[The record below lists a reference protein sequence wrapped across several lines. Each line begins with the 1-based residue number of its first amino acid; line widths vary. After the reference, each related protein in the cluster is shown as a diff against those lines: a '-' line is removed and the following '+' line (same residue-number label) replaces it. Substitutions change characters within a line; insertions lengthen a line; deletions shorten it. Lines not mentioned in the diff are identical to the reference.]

1 MKAYPPYVNASNVV
15 DVVHD
20 IIRLRQ
26 EDLDEIQAIRSGK
39 KKGRIR
45 TSTRGAA
52 PTSAINVA
60 AGDFEGD
67 VVVDATY
74 IYTLVDVPGTGLR
87 WHRES
92 LSVGW

>member
-15 DVVHD
+15 SVVND

-26 EDLDEIQAIRSGK
+26 EDIDEVRNLNSGK

-45 TSTRGAA
+45 TNTRGSV
-52 PTSAINVA
+52 PSSASDVV

-67 VVVDATY
+67 VVADATY

-87 WHRES
+87 WHRVT
-92 LSVGW
+92 LSTGW

>member
-1 MKAYPPYVNASNVV
+1 MKAYPSYVNASNVV
-15 DVVHD
+15 DVVND

-26 EDLDEIQAIRSGK
+26 EDIDEIGNIDAGK

-45 TSTRGAA
+45 TETRGSV
-52 PTSAINVA
+52 PSSATDVA

-67 VVVDATY
+67 VVLDASY
-74 IYTLVDVPGTGLR
+74 IYTLVNVPSTGLR
-87 WHRES
+87 WHRDT